1 MLQAKAEQGLAS
13 IQAGEKNPPAEAL
26 RAVQA
31 AAMPELALHSS
42 LFARISATTQDLLR
56 KNARSCPKSPSE
68 LVSAQQLAA
77 CPQEFLC
84 PISLDIMQDPVLLLP
99 TGQMYDYHSLTH
111 WFESGERQHSP
122 RVAPVH
128 ARNPHL

>member
-1 MLQAKAEQGLAS
+1 
-13 IQAGEKNPPAEAL
+13 
-26 RAVQA
+26 
-31 AAMPELALHSS
+31 MPVLALHSS

-56 KNARSCPKSPSE
+56 KNARSCPKNLSE
-68 LVSAQQLAA
+68 LVTAQQLAA

-111 WFESGERQHSP
+111 WFESGASQSVPESMPAHAPILQLRASSLTGVSHSP
-122 RVAPVH
+122 QGCV
-128 ARNPHL
+128 L